1 MSEPGAPASKLKA
14 HDAPHRGVETDGL
27 GVVMEMIALSL
38 KYRSGGKGL
47 TKTGVQKVLYELK
60 RSLPEGNRVGEHLP
74 YYWFKAGPFSERV
87 ARGLDDLQSRGV
99 VAVQRHGRSSVFK
112 LRREHRRLVNHDA
125 HIEEARTHL
134 QRIVK
139 NMRPFSVDPEMR
151 IQYERDAPT
160 PFYPKFKLDFMP
172 VLEAHSAEA
181 ARGHVDLDQAA
192 ILIEALRDATISFP
206 TVPPFQDL
214 KRPYSDFEKACGRAL
229 KWAGRGDKQKY
240 AALAKKASDLSRQV
254 WDAFACGA
262 RIMEHDDAYSGR
274 VDDWRSQFSEKTRA
288 LSSATDDFY
297 LTVLDV
303 VGSENG
309 YEKAISGD
317 DLIDHILEYR
327 KSGEIAYIKFSSPS
341 EQIWRAS
348 ERIRQLPEYRIFVD
362 EGQLDWLLMKSLDDA
377 ELKHIVSGSM
387 TGRPVYVSYVENPPR
402 TITYRMIKTARLAG
416 NFRSR

>member
-1 MSEPGAPASKLKA
+1 
-14 HDAPHRGVETDGL
+14 
-27 GVVMEMIALSL
+27 
-38 KYRSGGKGL
+38 
-47 TKTGVQKVLYELK
+47 
-60 RSLPEGNRVGEHLP
+60 
-74 YYWFKAGPFSERV
+74 
-87 ARGLDDLQSRGV
+87 
-99 VAVQRHGRSSVFK
+99 
-112 LRREHRRLVNHDA
+112 
-125 HIEEARTHL
+125 
-134 QRIVK
+134 
-139 NMRPFSVDPEMR
+139 
-151 IQYERDAPT
+151 
-160 PFYPKFKLDFMP
+160 
-172 VLEAHSAEA
+172 
-181 ARGHVDLDQAA
+181 
-192 ILIEALRDATISFP
+192 
-206 TVPPFQDL
+206 
-214 KRPYSDFEKACGRAL
+214 
-229 KWAGRGDKQKY
+229 
-240 AALAKKASDLSRQV
+240 
-254 WDAFACGA
+254 
-262 RIMEHDDAYSGR
+262 MEHDDAYSGR

-402 TITYRMIKTARLAG
+402 TITYRMTKTGLGKLRAKAAPGSAGSEACPPNANLARAG
-416 NFRSR
+416 IL

>member
-1 MSEPGAPASKLKA
+1 MSEQQGAPQQKLKA
-14 HDAPHRGVETDGL
+14 HDTPHRGVETGGQDA
-27 GVVMEMIALSL
+27 VMEMIRLSL
-38 KYRSGGKGL
+38 EYRSGGKGL
-47 TKTGVQKVLYELK
+47 TRTGVQKVLYELK

-87 ARGLDDLQSRGV
+87 ARGLDDLQSGGAV
-99 VAVQRHGRSSVFK
+99 VEEDHGRYSVFK
-112 LRREHRRLVNHDA
+112 LGRGRLVEHDA
-125 HIEEARTHL
+125 GIQEARTHL
-134 QRIVK
+134 QRIVR

-151 IQYERDAPT
+151 AQYERYAPT

-172 VLEAHSAEA
+172 VLEAHGDEA
-181 ARGHVDLDQAA
+181 ARGRVDSDQAA
-192 ILIEALRDATISFP
+192 LLTEALRDATMSFP
-206 TVPPFQDL
+206 AVPLFRDF
-214 KRPYSDFEKACGRAL
+214 KRPYSDFEKACRRAL
-229 KWAGRGDKQKY
+229 KWAGKGDKKGY
-240 AALAKKASDLSRQV
+240 AQLVKKAADMSRQV

-274 VDDWRSQFSEKTRA
+274 VDDWRAQFSEKTRA

-297 LTVLDV
+297 LDVLDV

-309 YEKAISGD
+309 YERAISGD

-327 KSGEIAYIKFSSPS
+327 KSGEIAYIKFSSPG

-377 ELKHIVSGSM
+377 ELKHVVSRSM

-402 TITYRMIKTARLAG
+402 TITYRMIKTAHPAG
-416 NFRSR
+416 NLRSR